1 MKRLIAVL
9 LLLVTIPLVTRTA
22 EAQTATGF
30 ARPPVYSR
38 DGQAGVVFLGSTV
51 AQLEVAASAAGATG
65 IWAQDGGGEYALLV
79 IGGPSFI
86 NDPFRTRFAA
96 GFTPPVA
103 ITLTRPPGQG
113 GPPAPVV
120 TPTSTPAP
128 TAAPITTATPVPAGP
143 PALGQWVRTQP
154 PKGASPATGEWV
166 SIGAPAGKTI
176 IARVLRPEGAGPFP
190 AVVLLHSQAGFSN
203 AYVTIGEEIARAGY
217 VTVVGCWF
225 GGNYDG
231 TTTADPPPALPL
243 ADGIDCPDG
252 PPIKTIASP
261 ASVEDIAAL
270 ITATKTLPG
279 VRSDRVGL
287 VGNSRGSIVGVLT
300 AAAKGNAIQAVVA
313 IGGAPPGGPLIAQG
327 ITAPLLLIQGS
338 NDSVVPVIN
347 AQMLEQALAA
357 MGRTVQSRYYE
368 GHGHGILFDTPQHAD
383 ATQRTTDFLRTHLA
397 R

>member
-9 LLLVTIPLVTRTA
+9 LLLAVSPLLARTV
-22 EAQTATGF
+22 EAQTPTGF
-30 ARPPVYSR
+30 ARSPVYSR

-51 AQLEVAASAAGATG
+51 AQLEAAASGAGATG
-65 IWAQDGGGEYALLV
+65 IWAQDASGEYALLV

-86 NDPFRTRFAA
+86 NDPFRARFAT

-103 ITLTRPPGQG
+103 ITLTRPPGQA
-113 GPPAPVV
+113 GPPAPVA
-120 TPTSTPAP
+120 TSVASP
-128 TAAPITTATPVPAGP
+128 AAPVATSVPSPAGP
-143 PALGQWVRTQP
+143 PAPGQWVRTQP
-154 PKGASPATGEWV
+154 PKGASPATGEWIAV
-166 SIGAPAGKTI
+166 GAPGGKTI
-176 IARVLRPEGAGPFP
+176 LARVLRPEGAGPFP
-190 AVVLLHSQAGFSN
+190 AVVLLHSQTGFSN
-203 AYVTIGEEIARAGY
+203 AYVTLGEEIARAGY

-225 GGNYDG
+225 AGNYDG
-231 TTTADPPPALPL
+231 TTTADPPPPLPL
-243 ADGIDCPDG
+243 ADGIECPDG

-261 ASVEDIAAL
+261 AAVEDITAL
-270 ITATKTLPG
+270 ITATKTLSG

-287 VGNSRGSIVGVLT
+287 VGNSRGSIVAVLT
-300 AAAKGNAIQAVVA
+300 AAAKGNALQAVVA

-347 AQMLEQALAA
+347 AQMLEQALTA
-357 MGRTVQSRYYE
+357 MGRKVQSRYYE

-383 ATQRTTDFLRTHLA
+383 AMQRTIDFLRTHLA